1 MGKLVEHLMRCAV
14 CGAVPKISD
23 TANIDKDP
31 NPEHCYKLFCSKC
44 GVHNSCGNWFENK
57 YKACLD
63 WNKRQIENED
73 GEKPIKT
80 LGEKLS
86 PCPFC
91 GRKMVFYRE
100 THTNKYG
107 KQVVQQY
114 YLHEDYDI
122 YHDESCILDEIDMP
136 FTIGAGDANP
146 GTGYIGEYAE
156 KWNRR
161 WDNKWRTNPKIKSP
175 LANISGL
182 CCVHCDHKDE
192 YIIELQEENEKLKR
206 LLKMAADELEEK
218 MNNLCEVTSYCSTY
232 SACTQCL
239 YSQVCADVEDYAG
252 GARWIHMNEVDKLLN
267 AKKVDLGEHS

>member
-1 MGKLVEHLMRCAV
+1 MRCAV

-73 GEKPIKT
+73 GEKPIKN
-80 LGEKLS
+80 LGENLR

-156 KWNRR
+156 KWNKR

-239 YSQVCADVEDYAG
+239 YSYVCADKENYVEA
-252 GARWIHMNEVDKLLN
+252 ARWIHMDEVDKLLN
-267 AKKVDLGEHS
+267 AKKVALGEQS